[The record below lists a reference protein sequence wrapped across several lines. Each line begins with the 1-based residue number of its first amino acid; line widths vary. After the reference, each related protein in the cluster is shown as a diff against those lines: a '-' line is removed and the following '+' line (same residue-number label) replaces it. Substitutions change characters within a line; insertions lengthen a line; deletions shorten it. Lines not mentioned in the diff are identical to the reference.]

1 MTTKKGRG
9 AKSPDAR
16 RNSPRIAISGQHI
29 AKIDAMCKYHNKSRP
44 DILEELI
51 DKEFRLFLATADE
64 EMLESVGLIE

>member
-1 MTTKKGRG
+1 MTTKRGRG
-9 AKSPDAR
+9 AKSPNAR

-51 DKEFRLFLATADE
+51 DKEF
-64 EMLESVGLIE
+64 EMLEAVGLIE